1 MNTERD
7 RDRSVER
14 LLRQSLRTGTGS
26 AVSGACL
33 DAETLAAWVDGGL
46 RGHDLA
52 TTEAHVSQCARC
64 QAMVAALARTP
75 SAVPASQP
83 WWRRGFGLGWLV
95 PLTAGAAAILLWFAQ
110 PPPSTPDPTRSGL
123 RQNGRP
129 SEQAEVQTQAAAIPK
144 PEEPALAGRLQAP
157 LVVGE
162 ERRAPVDA
170 REKAA
175 KQETASPARA
185 DEREARSEN
194 RGSQQGQASL
204 DSVGKVAAQAPA
216 AAAPTRARAAESRAA
231 AVSDQAVT
239 LSGQAPA
246 IASEIVSPDR
256 SIRWRIGA
264 AGSVQHSTNG
274 GSTWEV
280 LSAGVV
286 ADLTAGVSP
295 SPSVCWLV
303 GRAGTVLLTTDG
315 RRWQRVA
322 FPEATDFAAVQ
333 ATDARTA
340 TVTTA
345 DGRTF
350 RTADGGLTWNRL

>member
-1 MNTERD
+1 VNTERD
-7 RDRSVER
+7 RDPSVER
-14 LLRQSLRTGTGS
+14 LLRQSLRTGAGS

-52 TTEAHVSQCARC
+52 TAEAHGSQCARC

-95 PLTAGAAAILLWFAQ
+95 PLTAGAAALLLWFAQ
-110 PPPSTPDPTRSGL
+110 PPPSTPDLTRSDL

-129 SEQAEVQTQAAAIPK
+129 SEQGEVQTQAAATPK

-157 LVVGE
+157 VVVGE

-175 KQETASPARA
+175 KQETANRARA

-194 RGSQQGQASL
+194 RGSQRGQASL
-204 DSVGKVAAQAPA
+204 DSVAKVAAQAPA
-216 AAAPTRARAAESRAA
+216 AAPTLARAAESRAA
-231 AVSDQAVT
+231 AASDQAVT

-246 IASEIVSPDR
+246 IASEIASPDR

-264 AGSVQHSTNG
+264 TGSVQHSTNG

-280 LSAGVV
+280 LSTGVV

-322 FPEATDFAAVQ
+322 FPEAADLAAVQ

-350 RTADGGLTWNRL
+350 RTADGGLTWNRF